1 MTDRAK
7 RAAEVLLSFGWD
19 LDGTYPGRM
28 CGYCGANA
36 EADANF
42 CGQCGN
48 RLPYNFG
55 NDSILQ
61 IEAAIAAAVDHD

>member
-19 LDGTYPGRM
+19 LDSTYPGHK
-28 CGYCGANA
+28 CEFCGAKSD
-36 EADANF
+36 EAANF
-42 CGQCGN
+42 CSQCGN
-48 RLPYNFG
+48 KLPYNFG